1 MTHHRLPLTARTR
14 AVLNSISFRIW
25 LPLALVLTVSLTAL
39 GVVYAGRQETVM
51 RQSIADRV
59 IELAKVAALGVE
71 LAIEREQYGALART
85 IEVTTTAN
93 DFAFVAIVV
102 QGSGTDSATVF
113 AVNPRDTPTSL
124 VLSRTD
130 GRYLRARAPIQTEA
144 MQGEVVVAMSQ
155 SQIEQAI
162 ERLNRPVY
170 VSLLGIVVLALVLI
184 LWVSRVVA
192 KPVTELTAVA
202 NALRDGRYDVPV
214 RISSQITEVDSL
226 AHAFRELRDS
236 LTDAW
241 QRMADSNASLL
252 QAKQAAEAADRA
264 KSAFVAN
271 MSHEI
276 RTPLNALVGLSHL
289 CLQTPLSG
297 KQRDYVG
304 KIEVASQSLLGLV
317 NNVLD
322 FAKADADALV
332 LESEPFSLR
341 VVLDR
346 VDAIVGDGARAKGLT
361 LSMEID
367 DAIPTHLQGDALR
380 LQQVLTNLVGN
391 AVKFTPTGGVRVT
404 ANLVAATSDEA
415 GAAAPPGAPRTVRV
429 AFRVIDTGIG
439 VSVEQQER
447 LFRPFSQA
455 DTSTTRLYGGTGLGL
470 VISQRIVST
479 MGGELSMQ
487 SIPQMGTTFG
497 FDLDLEIASVVLSAS
512 ELTTVRSEGT
522 APRFRGQR
530 VLVVEDNPFNQQVA
544 RELLE
549 RAGLQ
554 VTIAADGLQAIE
566 ALERSNG
573 FDLVLMDVQMP
584 IMDGIEATQRI
595 RTLSAYPTVPILA
608 MTANAGQ
615 DDRQRCLTAGMNDV
629 IGKPIVPERLISTLG
644 GWLDHLAAPT
654 ASPEP
659 VTETS
664 APEPSAEDKPL
675 RLRALRQLLEDDE
688 EAIAEVLVHFL
699 ESLTEA
705 RAGVSTAIVSFDM
718 QGLAFHSHRFKSA
731 AGQMEAT
738 ECYRLCSLLNDVTRL
753 EGPTVHLEAEI
764 LVQQLV
770 PALDRLERDIERA
783 RLTLQ
788 A

>member
-1 MTHHRLPLTARTR
+1 
-14 AVLNSISFRIW
+14 
-25 LPLALVLTVSLTAL
+25 
-39 GVVYAGRQETVM
+39 
-51 RQSIADRV
+51 
-59 IELAKVAALGVE
+59 
-71 LAIEREQYGALART
+71 
-85 IEVTTTAN
+85 
-93 DFAFVAIVV
+93 
-102 QGSGTDSATVF
+102 
-113 AVNPRDTPTSL
+113 
-124 VLSRTD
+124 
-130 GRYLRARAPIQTEA
+130 
-144 MQGEVVVAMSQ
+144 MQGAVVVAMSQ

-252 QAKQAAEAADRA
+252 QAKQAAEEADRA

-322 FAKADADALV
+322 FAKADADAIV

-341 VVLDR
+341 VVFDR
-346 VDAIVGDGARAKGLT
+346 IDAIMGDTARAKGLT
-361 LSMEID
+361 LGMEID

-391 AVKFTPTGGVRVT
+391 AVKFTPTGSVRV
-404 ANLVAATSDEA
+404 AAYLVAALSEEGEGVA
-415 GAAAPPGAPRTVRV
+415 HPEAPRAVRV

-447 LFRPFSQA
+447 LFHPFSQA

-487 SIPQMGTTFG
+487 SVPQMGTTFS
-497 FDLDLEIASVVLSAS
+497 FELDLEIASVELSGS
-512 ELTTVRSEGT
+512 ELTAVRAAGA

-566 ALERSNG
+566 ALEGASG

-584 IMDGIEATQRI
+584 VMDGIEATRRI
-595 RTLSAYPTVPILA
+595 RTLSSHPTVPILA

-615 DDRQRCLTAGMNDV
+615 DDRQRCLMAGMNDV

-644 GWLDHLAAPT
+644 GWLDHVPAPSPT
-654 ASPEP
+654 PEP

-664 APEPSAEDKPL
+664 TPEPSTEDKPL

-688 EAIAEVLVHFL
+688 EAIQEVLTHFL
-699 ESLTEA
+699 ESLTVA
-705 RAGVSTAIVSFDM
+705 RAGIDTAIASHDM
-718 QGLAFHSHRFKSA
+718 RGLAFHAHRFKSA

-738 ECYRLCSLLNDVTRL
+738 ECYRLCAMLNEVAVL
-753 EGPTVHLEAEI
+753 EGPTVHLEAEV
-764 LVQQLV
+764 LVRQLV
-770 PALDRLERDIERA
+770 PVLDQLERDIERS
-783 RLTLQ
+783 RTLPQ
-788 A
+788 S

>member
-1 MTHHRLPLTARTR
+1 
-14 AVLNSISFRIW
+14 
-25 LPLALVLTVSLTAL
+25 
-39 GVVYAGRQETVM
+39 
-51 RQSIADRV
+51 
-59 IELAKVAALGVE
+59 VE

-102 QGSGTDSATVF
+102 EGPGADSATVF
-113 AVNPRDTPTSL
+113 AVNPQDTPTSL

-130 GRYLRARAPIQTEA
+130 GRYLRARAPIRTEA
-144 MQGEVVVAMSQ
+144 MQGAVVVAMSQ

-252 QAKQAAEAADRA
+252 QAKQAAEEADRA

-322 FAKADADALV
+322 FAKADADAIV

-341 VVLDR
+341 VVFDR
-346 VDAIVGDGARAKGLT
+346 IDAIMGDTARAKGLT
-361 LSMEID
+361 LGMEID

-391 AVKFTPTGGVRVT
+391 AVKFTPTGSVRV
-404 ANLVAATSDEA
+404 AAYLVAALSEEGEGVA
-415 GAAAPPGAPRTVRV
+415 HPEAPRAVRV

-447 LFRPFSQA
+447 LFHPFSQA

-487 SIPQMGTTFG
+487 SVPQMGTTFS
-497 FDLDLEIASVVLSAS
+497 FELDLEIASVELSGS
-512 ELTTVRSEGT
+512 ELTAVRAAGA

-566 ALERSNG
+566 ALEGASG

-584 IMDGIEATQRI
+584 VMDGIEATRRI
-595 RTLSAYPTVPILA
+595 RTLSSHPTVPILA

-615 DDRQRCLTAGMNDV
+615 DDRQRCLMAGMNDV

-644 GWLDHLAAPT
+644 GWLDHVPAPSPT
-654 ASPEP
+654 PEP

-664 APEPSAEDKPL
+664 TPEPSTEDKPL

-688 EAIAEVLVHFL
+688 EAIQEVLTHFL
-699 ESLTEA
+699 ESLTVA
-705 RAGVSTAIVSFDM
+705 RAGIDTAIASHDM
-718 QGLAFHSHRFKSA
+718 RGLAFHAHRFKSA

-738 ECYRLCSLLNDVTRL
+738 ECYRLCAMLNEVAVL
-753 EGPTVHLEAEI
+753 EGPTVHLEAEV
-764 LVQQLV
+764 LVRQLV
-770 PALDRLERDIERA
+770 PVLDQLERDIERS
-783 RLTLQ
+783 RTLPQ
-788 A
+788 S